1 MGNRQVV
8 EQYAAALASGD
19 LDAQDALVHEDY
31 EARWPQSG
39 EVVRGRTNRRA
50 LVANY
55 PGAAAVLRP
64 ATDRILGQ
72 DDEFVSGPS
81 WNIIH
86 LVGSGDQ
93 MTFTGTVEYPNG
105 EIWHVVSLL
114 TLREGKIWRQVD
126 YFGPPFDPPD
136 WRAPY
141 VEVEK

>member
-8 EQYAAALASGD
+8 ERYTAALAAGD

-50 LVANY
+50 IVANY
-55 PGAAAVLRP
+55 PGAEGVLRP
-64 ATDRILGQ
+64 ATSRILGQ
-72 DDEFVSGPS
+72 DDAFISGPS
-81 WNIIH
+81 WNIVH

-93 MTFTGTVEYPNG
+93 MTFTGTVEYPDG
-105 EIWHVVSLL
+105 QIWHVVSLL
-114 TLREGKIWRQVD
+114 TLREGKVWRQVD

-136 WRAPY
+136 WRTPY
-141 VEVEK
+141 VEIEK